1 MFLFFFIKIG
11 KIELLFKIKSMDGG
25 RISLNQDTT
34 GMCVKGHIP
43 TNKFALIWVVRGD
56 QELPSVITRG
66 VIWHYSR
73 VYDVDYAEAG
83 KAAGY

>member
-1 MFLFFFIKIG
+1 
-11 KIELLFKIKSMDGG
+11 MDGG

-34 GMCVKGHIP
+34 GMCEVKVVLERRWGHIP

>member
-1 MFLFFFIKIG
+1 M
-11 KIELLFKIKSMDGG
+11 LLTIKSMDGG

-34 GMCVKGHIP
+34 GICEEKVVLEQRWGHISI
-43 TNKFALIWVVRGD
+43 NKFALIWVVRGD

-73 VYDVDYAEAG
+73 VYDG
-83 KAAGY
+83 

>member
-1 MFLFFFIKIG
+1 MCECWGIYRLWTHQKG
-11 KIELLFKIKSMDGG
+11 VTGVCDGG
-25 RISLNQDTT
+25 AHTKN
-34 GMCVKGHIP
+34 
-43 TNKFALIWVVRGD
+43 NNEFALKWVVRGD

-83 KAAGY
+83 KAAGF